1 MKQGQRG
8 EQKKLLKVHVRTKK
22 RRVKS
27 LYIRFALSLFLMLF
41 LPLLVFILIFN
52 QYYSKIYR
60 EKIIEQAE
68 KTLEAVGMEV
78 SRGVESL
85 HRIVSEDTAFSTM
98 SELICSKDYLYIEVR
113 NNLKA
118 KQLNHGLLK
127 NICYYNVVRPDMIYT
142 DEGTWS
148 LSNYAEFYAGLTDK
162 YELLSQLQDINRAG
176 WLHWGDGEN
185 GNLQFVIRK
194 YPNEWWIFTLDNKE
208 LSSILEDSNSFTQMQ
223 NPEGEVLCQT
233 GDSTVS
239 VEYEISF
246 SPEDGAFRLVRHIYE
261 ESLFA
266 EFYTYQKIFQVV
278 VLIVS
283 FVGGAM
289 VFLLT
294 WLNEHPIRETQL
306 WIKSKLKHIPNTVEG
321 MEIFRYA
328 FDEMENQ
335 LAHSEKTH
343 RRNRLLLSLLYGY
356 DCDTE
361 RFHHELQEAGL
372 FLKGEFFRV
381 VLAASVD
388 KEAVRDKICLYLK
401 QQMLSAYEICVLET
415 DSRDA
420 VIMIVCME
428 KKSDQGLKSE
438 LLIMEE
444 ILWRNAGC
452 EVCFY
457 VGSLCKGLKNIHLSY
472 TQASMCQ
479 RLEKQKNHA
488 SHFGAENKVIFY
500 EKERKDKHQ
509 YRYPQNELKNLEDSL
524 EEADLRK
531 VTEITDQMIELL
543 RENQLD
549 RFSSYCLYYDVLN
562 AFYRVQS
569 RLEID
574 EDFELFEIGLLEAN
588 DSMNAIQIILSVRE
602 QYQAFI
608 EQIRRDSP
616 GIRNADSRSERVDTE
631 ELVCQVISYIE
642 NSEDIGELNVS
653 LIADHFDLSISLL
666 SQKFKKHTG
675 YFLSEYITQKKFSY
689 AGKLLKETDKSVKE
703 ISLIIGYSSPISFIR
718 KFKSL
723 YGMTPVNW
731 RMKEK

>member
-1 MKQGQRG
+1 MKQDQRG
-8 EQKKLLKVHVRTKK
+8 EQKKVLNEHVRTKK

-41 LPLLVFILIFN
+41 LPLLVFVLIFN
-52 QYYSKIYR
+52 QYYSKVYR

-78 SRGVESL
+78 CRGVESL

-127 NICYYNVVRPDMIYT
+127 NICYYNVMRPDMIYT

-148 LSNYAEFYAGLTDK
+148 LSNYAEFYAALTDK
-162 YELLSQLQDINRAG
+162 YELLSQLEDINRAG

-194 YPNEWWIFTLDNKE
+194 YPNEWWIFTLDNEE
-208 LSSILEDSNSFTQMQ
+208 LLHILEDSNSFTQMQ

-233 GDSTVS
+233 GDLTASE
-239 VEYEISF
+239 EYEISF
-246 SPEDGAFRLVRHIYE
+246 LPEDGSFRLVRHIYE
-261 ESLFA
+261 DSLFA
-266 EFYTYQKIFQVV
+266 EFYTYQQIFQVV
-278 VLIVS
+278 VLIVI

-294 WLNEHPIRETQL
+294 WLNEHPIREMQL
-306 WIKSKLKHIPNTVEG
+306 WVKSKFQHIPNAVEG

-335 LAHSEKTH
+335 LVHSEKLH
-343 RRNRLLLSLLYGY
+343 RRNRLLLSLLYDY
-356 DCDTE
+356 DCDME
-361 RFHHELQEAGL
+361 RFRHELQEAGL
-372 FLKGEFFRV
+372 FQKGEFFRV
-381 VLAASVD
+381 ILASSVN

-401 QQMLSAYEICVLET
+401 QQMLSAYEICIMEA
-415 DSRDA
+415 DSRD
-420 VIMIVCME
+420 VVVMIVCME
-428 KKSDQGLKSE
+428 EKSDKGLKSE
-438 LLIMEE
+438 LLIMQET
-444 ILWRNAGC
+444 LWKNVEC
-452 EVCFY
+452 EVYFY

-472 TQASMCQ
+472 TQASMCR
-479 RLEKQKNHA
+479 RLEEQRNRAVH
-488 SHFGAENKVIFY
+488 SLAENKVIFY
-500 EKERKDKHQ
+500 EKEWKDKQQ
-509 YRYPQNELKNLEDSL
+509 YRYPQKELKNLEESL
-524 EEADLRK
+524 EEADLEK
-531 VTEITDQMIELL
+531 VTEITDHMIELL

-574 EDFELFEIGLLEAN
+574 EDFELFEIGLLETN

-602 QYQAFI
+602 QYQAFT
-608 EQIRRDSP
+608 EQIRQDTL
-616 GIRNADSRSERVDTE
+616 GVRNTNSRSERVDTE
-631 ELVCQVISYIE
+631 ELICQVLSYIE

-653 LIADHFDLSISLL
+653 LVANHFDLSISLL

-675 YFLSEYITQKKFSY
+675 YFLSEYITQKKFLY
-689 AGKLLKETDKSVKE
+689 ASKLLKETDKSVKD
-703 ISLIIGYSSPISFIR
+703 ISLLIGYSSPVSFIR